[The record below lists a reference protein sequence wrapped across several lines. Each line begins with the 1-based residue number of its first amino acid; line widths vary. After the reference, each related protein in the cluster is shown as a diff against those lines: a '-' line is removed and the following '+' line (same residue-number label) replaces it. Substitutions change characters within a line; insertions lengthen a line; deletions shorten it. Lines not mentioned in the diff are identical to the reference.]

1 MEKCL
6 NVKSAKEWVTEI
18 ADKQSGQVKW
28 QTVQTNPGSNPPK
41 FVSKCVIICEGK
53 TIEN

>member
-1 MEKCL
+1 MKNCL
-6 NVKSAKEWVTEI
+6 KVKSAKEWVAEI
-18 ADKQSGQVKW
+18 ADKQSAQVQW
-28 QTVQTNPGSNPPK
+28 QTVQTNPGCNPAK